1 MAAEHGAHLGSDEPQ
16 PGTRRGPMHV
26 SRIAITVILFAVS
39 TGAKGATGQTS
50 IADQID
56 RALLAAPETLRED
69 ATVLGYGGD
78 ARAGD
83 PLTVLRAGSNHVI
96 CLADDPARDGFHVAC
111 YHDSLDPF
119 MIIGRRIKADGG
131 DRATILAA
139 RYAALE
145 QGRIEAPAAAL
156 WSLTAS
162 DDVDP
167 GVAGSTDGARRL
179 AVVYVP
185 GTESD
190 ALGLPA
196 APDGDSPWLML
207 PGTPWAHVMIPR

>member
-26 SRIAITVILFAVS
+26 SRIAITVVLFAVS

-156 WSLTAS
+156 WSLSGAVAMIVLFVGVSIPMIEKKLDAGKRGYAEYRAHTPMLLPWGSGTANR
-162 DDVDP
+162 
-167 GVAGSTDGARRL
+167 G
-179 AVVYVP
+179 
-185 GTESD
+185 
-190 ALGLPA
+190 
-196 APDGDSPWLML
+196 
-207 PGTPWAHVMIPR
+207 